1 MLAKV
6 TSKNQITL
14 PKKVM
19 MHFINAQ
26 YFDVQEN
33 RGKIVLTPVSM
44 NAQKITADGVRVKLA
59 QLGITPTDVT
69 DAIKW
74 ARGHS

>member
-6 TSKNQITL
+6 TTKNQITL

-19 MHFINAQ
+19 MHFNTQ
-26 YFDVQEN
+26 YFDVQEA
-33 RGKIVLTPVSM
+33 RGKIMLTPVTMSP
-44 NAQKITADGVRVKLA
+44 QKKSADQVRAKLA
-59 QLGITPTDVT
+59 QLGITQDDVA

-74 ARGHS
+74 ARGKL